1 MKITL
6 VRSGGFAGVARQHVI
21 DVAQLPHAARARIE
35 TAFTKAKLERLAAAA
50 PAPHGADR
58 FSYHLTCADPS
69 NTFDVVLHE
78 AALTEE
84 VSSGIATLLDHAAAK

>member
-69 NTFDVVLHE
+69 FDVVLHE